1 MSKIF
6 TSGFASILDDLGC
19 DGYSIDADRVLASL
33 NNGDPLEDAKEAEI
47 ITSQYYRF
55 TGAIGSMRSHKGKRF
70 PTGGYIEVLFDTVAA
85 KSTPACSSY
94 EHFWYERWV
103 NAHVNL
109 VLNRIYGTNRPE
121 IDNFLLL
128 NDGAL
133 EHIITLIFGGKETID
148 AEQAYSVAMMVAS
161 RNKGDKLTEVET
173 NLIRARFF
181 KLSRDELQQ
190 IKDTLIREIRAEWE
204 MFSNLS
210 TEEILGE
217 EMLA

>member
-19 DGYSIDADRVLASL
+19 DGYGVDVDRVLASL
-33 NNGDPLEDAKEAEI
+33 NSGDPLQDAKETEI
-47 ITSQYYRF
+47 ITSQYYWC
-55 TGAIGSMRSHKGKRF
+55 TGRIGDLRYHKGKRF
-70 PTGGYIEVLFDTVAA
+70 PIGGYIEALFDAVTA
-85 KSTPACSSY
+85 KYKSSY
-94 EHFWYERWV
+94 SLYEISWYERWV
-103 NAHVNL
+103 QAHVNL
-109 VLNRIYGTNRPE
+109 ILNRIYGTSKPE

-133 EHIITLIFGGKETID
+133 EHIISLIFGGKETID
-148 AEQAYSVAMMVAS
+148 AEQAYSVAMMASS
-161 RNKGDKLTEVET
+161 RNMGDKLTEVET

-210 TEEILGE
+210 TEEILGK
-217 EMLA
+217 EMLT

>member
-19 DGYSIDADRVLASL
+19 DGYGIDADRVLASL
-33 NNGDPLEDAKEAEI
+33 NNSDPLVDAKEAKI
-47 ITSQYYRF
+47 ITSQYYQR
-55 TGAIGSMRSHKGKRF
+55 TGMIGNLQYHKGRLF
-70 PTGGYIEVLFDTVAA
+70 PTGGYIEVLFDAVTERYKTVY
-85 KSTPACSSY
+85 SSY
-94 EHFWYERWV
+94 EMSWHERWV
-103 NAHVNL
+103 KAHVNL
-109 VLNRIYGTNRPE
+109 ILNRIYGTSRPE

-148 AEQAYSVAMMVAS
+148 AEQAYSVAMMVSS

-173 NLIRARFF
+173 NLIRSHFF
-181 KLSRDELQQ
+181 NLSHDELQQ

-210 TEEILGE
+210 TEEILGK
-217 EMLA
+217 EMLT